1 MDNIIVALIAGGCS
15 VIGVV
20 ISNVASNAKIAE
32 QLKAAQGI
40 TNTNLDNIRDNVKQ
54 LAEEVRR
61 HNSFGDR
68 ITACEAK
75 IQEIIARQ
83 ERMDTK
89 IEHLREYHETK

>member
-20 ISNVASNAKIAE
+20 ISNIASNAKIAE

-68 ITACEAK
+68 ITALETRQK
-75 IQEIIARQ
+75 EMQ
-83 ERMDTK
+83 ERIDRLDNR
-89 IEHLREYHETK
+89 ISRLHSNEV

>member
-20 ISNVASNAKIAE
+20 ISNIASNAKIAE

-40 TNTNLDNIRDNVKQ
+40 TDTNLNNIKETVKQ
-54 LAEEVRR
+54 LTDEVRR

-68 ITACEAK
+68 LTALETRQK
-75 IQEIIARQ
+75 EQQ
-83 ERMDTK
+83 ER
-89 IEHLREYHETK
+89 IERLDNRISRLHSGEV